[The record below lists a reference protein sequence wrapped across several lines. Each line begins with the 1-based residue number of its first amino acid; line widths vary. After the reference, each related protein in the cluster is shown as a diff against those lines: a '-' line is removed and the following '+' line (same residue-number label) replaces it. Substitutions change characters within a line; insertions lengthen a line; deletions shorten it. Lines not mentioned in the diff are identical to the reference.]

1 MPGKTLILL
10 VSLLC
15 VMMAG
20 CVVNASPEP
29 EKKEPVL
36 TAADADQTFEQGS
49 KASMNNI
56 SVVSL
61 HGTWGEMGRQY
72 GKLMKDELHEVHD
85 FVENMIASSSE
96 NTERSKSIIALDQA
110 QYTNSMREF
119 MEGASETS
127 GLTMDQIQAVN
138 ALERIGGLPKCSAV
152 FCWDEYSSG
161 PLVAGRNYDYSNAFA
176 PLKDDMVITV
186 YHPADGSLA
195 VATIGYAG
203 EINTYNAINEK
214 GIFMELNNGTPS
226 TNIKTQT
233 DRIQGTTMLFAAM
246 FETDE
251 LNDWELFFN
260 TVACSGSYIINVAD
274 SQSARSYEWCPTGVK
289 TGNTDLPDGLLVSTN
304 YYVNPDWLFATPSD
318 ANSWEGLTR
327 RRNLITLSENSKGR
341 IDAGRMQEIIETPVE
356 KGGAMNELTMYQ
368 IVVVPETKM
377 LWLQVVGGPEWT
389 QIDLSGFLD

>member
-1 MPGKTLILL
+1 MTRKAMILL
-10 VSLLC
+10 VSLLF
-15 VMMAG
+15 VMMVG
-20 CVVNASPEP
+20 SVYASPGP
-29 EKKEPVL
+29 ERVEPVL
-36 TAADADQTFEQGS
+36 TAADADQTFKQGS
-49 KASMNNI
+49 KVRMNNI

-61 HGTWGEMGRQY
+61 HGTWREMGRQY
-72 GKLMKDELHEVHD
+72 GMLMKDELHEVYD
-85 FVENMIASSSE
+85 FVESMTTLRSE
-96 NTERSKSIIALDQA
+96 NAERSESIIALDKA
-110 QYTNSMREF
+110 QYTNTIREF

-127 GLTMDQIQAVN
+127 GLTIDQVQAVN
-138 ALERIGGLPKCSAV
+138 ALERIGGLPKCSAA
-152 FCWDEYSSG
+152 FCWDDYSSG
-161 PLVAGRNYDYSNAFA
+161 QLIVGRNYDYSNAFV

-226 TNIKTQT
+226 TNIKTRT
-233 DRIQGTTMLFAAM
+233 DRIQGTTMLFSAM

-260 TVACSGSYIINVAD
+260 TVACSSSYIINVAD
-274 SQSARSYEWCPTGVK
+274 SQSACSYEWCKNGAK

-304 YYVNPDWLFATPSD
+304 YYVNPDWPFTTPSD
-318 ANSWEGLTR
+318 ASCWEGLTR
-327 RRNLITLSENSKGR
+327 RSNLITLSEKSKGK
-341 IDAGRMQEIIETPVE
+341 IDAKRMQEIIETPVE

-368 IVVVPETKM
+368 LVMVPETKM